1 MKIVPSK
8 DPNHPDYHPAD
19 FDPGP
24 ESVPETAAE
33 SRARRSVHV
42 VGAVI
47 VLLTMIGVIWGVTG
61 GANWAKQRQLK
72 AIQVA
77 VRADLDLVFQAQQKF
92 FKEHG
97 FYTTDLKA
105 LDLWPKRVLYAF
117 GFVKAASFKEAT
129 DGTTAGSIGNLKW
142 NPEMR
147 TITLLAA
154 QRAQDA
160 IDKAKSDPGYK
171 PDPPII
177 LSPMTEVKSIDFDRL
192 ISFCPDCTATKSTFK
207 MVAAANLDS
216 DPVLDVWTIDQ
227 AGTIQHLIDDLK

>member
-1 MKIVPSK
+1 MTIVPSN
-8 DPNHPDYHPAD
+8 DRNHPDYQPDLPPA
-19 FDPGP
+19 
-24 ESVPETAAE
+24 PETASE
-33 SRARRSVHV
+33 TRARRSIHV

-47 VLLTMIGVIWGVTG
+47 VLLTMVGVIWGVTG
-61 GANWAKQRQLK
+61 GAGWAKQRQLK

-92 FKEHG
+92 YKEHG

-105 LDLWPKRVLYAF
+105 LELWPKRVLYAF

-129 DGTTAGSIGNLKW
+129 DGVTSSSMGDSKW

-147 TITLLAA
+147 TIAMLAA
-154 QRAQDA
+154 QRSQDA

-171 PDPPII
+171 PDAPII
-177 LSPMTEVKSIDFDRL
+177 LSPMTQVKSIDFDRL
-192 ISFCPDCTATKSTFK
+192 ISFCPDCTATKTTFK

-227 AGTIQHLIDDLK
+227 TGAVQHLIDDLK

>member
-1 MKIVPSK
+1 MTIVPSN
-8 DPNHPDYHPAD
+8 DRNHPDYQPDLQPA
-19 FDPGP
+19 
-24 ESVPETAAE
+24 PETASE
-33 SRARRSVHV
+33 TRARRSIHV

-47 VLLTMIGVIWGVTG
+47 VLLTMVGVIWGVTG
-61 GANWAKQRQLK
+61 GAGWAKQRQLK

-92 FKEHG
+92 YKEHG

-105 LDLWPKRVLYAF
+105 LELWPKRVLYAF

-129 DGTTAGSIGNLKW
+129 DGVTSSSMGDSKW

-147 TITLLAA
+147 TIAMLAA
-154 QRAQDA
+154 QRSQDA

-171 PDPPII
+171 PDAPII
-177 LSPMTEVKSIDFDRL
+177 LSPMTQVKSIDFDRL
-192 ISFCPDCTATKSTFK
+192 ISFCPDCTATKTTFK

-227 AGTIQHLIDDLK
+227 TGTIQHLIDDLK

>member
-1 MKIVPSK
+1 MTIVPSN
-8 DPNHPDYHPAD
+8 DRNHPDYQPDLQPA
-19 FDPGP
+19 
-24 ESVPETAAE
+24 PETASE
-33 SRARRSVHV
+33 TRARRSIHV

-47 VLLTMIGVIWGVTG
+47 VLLTMVGVIWGVTG
-61 GANWAKQRQLK
+61 GAGWAKQRQLK

-92 FKEHG
+92 YKEHG

-105 LDLWPKRVLYAF
+105 LELWPKRVLYAF

-129 DGTTAGSIGNLKW
+129 DGVTSSSMGDSKW

-147 TITLLAA
+147 TIAMLAA
-154 QRAQDA
+154 QRSQDA

-171 PDPPII
+171 PDAPII
-177 LSPMTEVKSIDFDRL
+177 LSPMTQVKSIDFDRL
-192 ISFCPDCTATKSTFK
+192 ISFCPDCTATKTTFK

-216 DPVLDVWTIDQ
+216 DPVLDVWTIDHTG
-227 AGTIQHLIDDLK
+227 AIQHLIDDLK

>member
-8 DPNHPDYHPAD
+8 DPNHPDYQPDPKD

-24 ESVPETAAE
+24 ETTSE
-33 SRARRSVHV
+33 SRARRSIHV
-42 VGAVI
+42 TGAVI

-61 GANWAKQRQLK
+61 GASWAKQRQLK

-105 LDLWPKRVLYAF
+105 LELWPKRVLYAF

-129 DGTTAGSIGNLKW
+129 DGATGGSMGESKW

-147 TITLLAA
+147 TITMLAA

-160 IDKAKSDPGYK
+160 IDKAKADPGYK
-171 PDPPII
+171 PDAPII
-177 LSPMTEVKSIDFDRL
+177 LSPMTDVKSIDFERL
-192 ISFCPDCTATKSTFK
+192 ISFCPDCTATKTTFK
-207 MVAAANLDS
+207 MVAAANLDG
-216 DPVLDVWTIDQ
+216 DPVLDVWTIDHTG
-227 AGTIQHLIDDLK
+227 AIQHLIDDLK

>member
-1 MKIVPSK
+1 MPSN
-8 DPNHPDYHPAD
+8 DRNHPDYQPDLQPA
-19 FDPGP
+19 
-24 ESVPETAAE
+24 PETASE
-33 SRARRSVHV
+33 TRARRSIHV

-47 VLLTMIGVIWGVTG
+47 VLLTMVGVIWGVTG
-61 GANWAKQRQLK
+61 GAGWAKQRQLK

-92 FKEHG
+92 YKEHG

-105 LDLWPKRVLYAF
+105 LELWPKRVLYAF

-129 DGTTAGSIGNLKW
+129 DGVTSSSMGDSKW

-147 TITLLAA
+147 TIAMLAA
-154 QRAQDA
+154 QRSQDA

-171 PDPPII
+171 PDAPII
-177 LSPMTEVKSIDFDRL
+177 LSPMTQVKSIDFDRL
-192 ISFCPDCTATKSTFK
+192 ISFCPDCTATKTTFK

-227 AGTIQHLIDDLK
+227 TGAVQHLIDDLK

>member
-1 MKIVPSK
+1 MTIVPSN
-8 DPNHPDYHPAD
+8 DRNHPDYQPDLQPA
-19 FDPGP
+19 
-24 ESVPETAAE
+24 PETASE
-33 SRARRSVHV
+33 TRARRSIHV

-47 VLLTMIGVIWGVTG
+47 VLLTMVGVIWGVTG
-61 GANWAKQRQLK
+61 GAGWAKQRQLK

-92 FKEHG
+92 YKEHG

-105 LDLWPKRVLYAF
+105 LELWPKRVLYAF

-129 DGTTAGSIGNLKW
+129 DGVTSSSMGDSKW

-147 TITLLAA
+147 TIAMLAA
-154 QRAQDA
+154 QRSQDA

-171 PDPPII
+171 PDAPII
-177 LSPMTEVKSIDFDRL
+177 LSPMTQVKSIDFDRL
-192 ISFCPDCTATKSTFK
+192 ISFCPDCTATKTTFK

-227 AGTIQHLIDDLK
+227 TGAVQHLIDDLK